1 MSTDTSRGQSHGVT
15 SYQTPA
21 ETRHNDEE
29 TEADESDA
37 DDGGGR
43 VDSER
48 QRYDE
53 RNAADDRQTTAD
65 TYEHERCR
73 LQSNGRPDAR
83 RGHWL
88 T

>member
-1 MSTDTSRGQSHGVT
+1 MSTNTTRGQGYGDT
-15 SYQTPA
+15 RYQTPA

-43 VDSER
+43 VDSEG

-53 RNAADDRQTTAD
+53 RNAADDRQTAAD
-65 TYEHERCR
+65 AYKHERRR
-73 LQSNGRPDAR
+73 LESDGRPDA
-83 RGHWL
+83 
-88 T
+88 